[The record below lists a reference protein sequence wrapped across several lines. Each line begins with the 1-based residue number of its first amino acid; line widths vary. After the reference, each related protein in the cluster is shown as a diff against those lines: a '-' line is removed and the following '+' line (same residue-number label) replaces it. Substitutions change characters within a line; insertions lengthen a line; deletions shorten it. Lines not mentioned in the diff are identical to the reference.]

1 MRRVRL
7 IPILAGVAAMFGCGA
22 PPPHNDQAAVSAQA
36 DRERLPP
43 LAETVRTA
51 DRAEL
56 LPPDAVIGGDS
67 PSGDAET
74 IVFESRHLPAR
85 LLDWYRS
92 TERDFRLDSELKEGA
107 EFVLTGSTRAPDRDF
122 TIRLAPGR
130 TGGTSGMVLFT
141 DR

>member
-1 MRRVRL
+1 MRSIRL
-7 IPILAGVAAMFGCGA
+7 IPILAGVAAVFGCGA
-22 PPPHNDQAAVSAQA
+22 PLPQNDQAEITAPGG
-36 DRERLPP
+36 RETLPP
-43 LAETVRTA
+43 LAKTVRSA
-51 DRAEL
+51 DRGGL

-74 IVFESRHLPAR
+74 IVFDSRNPPAR

-107 EFVLTGSTRAPDRDF
+107 EFVLSGSTRAPDRDF

-130 TGGTSGMVLFT
+130 TGGTSAMVLFT

>member
-36 DRERLPP
+36 DREGLPP

-74 IVFESRHLPAR
+74 IVFDSRHAPAR

-122 TIRLAPGR
+122 TVRLAPGP